1 MKLCCEK
8 LKCCAREDGVRE
20 KASGA
25 KFPLAFAGEGE
36 QVEVVAMGKS
46 KKIHERL
53 LSMGIGIGDTLNIVK
68 CQGQGAVLIS
78 KGRNRYALGG
88 GMAQYIYVR

>member
-1 MKLCCEK
+1 MKFCCEK
-8 LKCCAREDGVRE
+8 LKCCAKEGDVGG

-53 LSMGIGIGDTLNIVK
+53 LSMGIGIDDALTIVK
-68 CQGQGAVLIS
+68 CQGQGAVLVA

-88 GMAQYIYVR
+88 GMAQKIYVR